1 MPTTRPSTEFGRQG
15 EDLARS
21 FLESLGYVFVARNWH
36 CRAGEIDLIMRDGDE
51 IVFVEVKTRHGER
64 AGRAE
69 DAVPRSKARK
79 MLAAGE
85 WYITR
90 HPEFHDLF
98 WRCDLVAI
106 TVSVGRRPDIAHF
119 INAIVVG

>member
-1 MPTTRPSTEFGRQG
+1 MTTPRPSTEFGRHG
-15 EDLARS
+15 EDLARA
-21 FLESLGYVFVARNWH
+21 FLERLGYSYVERNWH
-36 CRAGEIDLIMRDGDE
+36 CRAGEIDLIMRDRDE

-64 AGRAE
+64 GGRAE
-69 DAVPRSKARK
+69 EAVSRSKSRK

-90 HPEFHDLF
+90 HPDYHDLF

-106 TVSVGRRPDIAHF
+106 TVSPTNPPDIAHF
-119 INAIVVG
+119 VNAIVIG

>member
-1 MPTTRPSTEFGRQG
+1 MTTSRPTTELGRRG
-15 EDLARS
+15 EDLARH
-21 FLESLGYVFVARNWH
+21 FLERLGYVFVGRNWY
-36 CRAGEIDLIMRDGDE
+36 CRAGEIDLIMRDDQE
-51 IVFVEVKTRHGER
+51 LVFVEVKTRRGEG

-69 DAVPRSKARK
+69 EAVSRSKSRK

-90 HPEFHDLF
+90 HPEFQDHF

-106 TVSVGRRPDIAHF
+106 TLLSNQPPEIAHF
-119 INAIVVG
+119 VNAIVIG

>member
-1 MPTTRPSTEFGRQG
+1 VG
-15 EDLARS
+15 
-21 FLESLGYVFVARNWH
+21 RNWH
-36 CRAGEIDLIMRDGDE
+36 CRAGELDLIMRDGDE
-51 IVFVEVKTRHGER
+51 IVFVEVKARHAEL

-69 DAVPRSKARK
+69 EAVSRTKSRK

-85 WYITR
+85 WYIMK

-106 TVSVGRRPDIAHF
+106 TVWPGKRPDIAHF

>member
-1 MPTTRPSTEFGRQG
+1 MATTRPSTEFGRQG
-15 EDLARS
+15 EEIARS
-21 FLESLGYVFVARNWH
+21 FLEGLGYAFVGRNWH

-51 IVFVEVKTRHGER
+51 IVFVEVKARHGER

-69 DAVPRSKARK
+69 DAVTRGKSRK

-85 WYITR
+85 WYIMK
-90 HPEFHDLF
+90 HPEYHNLF

-106 TVSVGRRPDIAHF
+106 TVSAHRRPDIAHF
-119 INAIVVG
+119 VNAIVVG

>member
-1 MPTTRPSTEFGRQG
+1 M
-15 EDLARS
+15 
-21 FLESLGYVFVARNWH
+21 SLVGRNWY
-36 CRAGEIDLIMRDGDE
+36 CRAGEIDLIMRDGE
-51 IVFVEVKTRHGER
+51 ELVFVEVKTRRGEG

-69 DAVPRSKARK
+69 EAVSRSKSRK

-90 HPEFHDLF
+90 HPAFQDLF

-106 TVSVGRRPDIAHF
+106 TMLSNRPPEIAHF
-119 INAIVVG
+119 VNAIVIG

>member
-1 MPTTRPSTEFGRQG
+1 MATTRPSTEFGRQG
-15 EDLARS
+15 EDLARG
-21 FLESLGYVFVARNWH
+21 FLEALDYAYVARNWH

-85 WYITR
+85 WYIMM
-90 HPEFHDLF
+90 HPEYQDLF

-106 TVSVGRRPDIAHF
+106 TVSPGRRPDIAHF

>member
-1 MPTTRPSTEFGRQG
+1 MATTRPSTEFGRQG
-15 EDLARS
+15 EALARG
-21 FLESLGYVFVARNWH
+21 FLEALGYAYVARNWH

-85 WYITR
+85 WYITK
-90 HPEFHDLF
+90 HPDFHDLF
-98 WRCDLVAI
+98 WRCDLIAI
-106 TVSVGRRPDIAHF
+106 TVSAGRRPDIAHF

>member
-1 MPTTRPSTEFGRQG
+1 MATTRPSTEFGRQG
-15 EDLARS
+15 EALARS
-21 FLESLGYVFVARNWH
+21 FLETLGYAYVTRNWH

-85 WYITR
+85 WYITK
-90 HPEFHDLF
+90 HPDFHDLF
-98 WRCDLVAI
+98 WRCDLIAI
-106 TVSVGRRPDIAHF
+106 TVSAGRRPDIAHF

>member
-1 MPTTRPSTEFGRQG
+1 MATTRPSIEFGRQG
-15 EDLARS
+15 EDLARG
-21 FLESLGYVFVARNWH
+21 FLESLGYVYVARNWH
-36 CRAGEIDLIMRDGDE
+36 CRAGEIDLIMRDEDE
-51 IVFVEVKTRHGER
+51 VVFVEVKTRHGER

-69 DAVPRSKARK
+69 DAVSRSKARK

-85 WYITR
+85 WYVMK
-90 HPEFHDLF
+90 HPELQDRI

-106 TVSVGRRPDIAHF
+106 TISPGYRPDIAHF